1 MVNRF
6 SINGVTYTAKPFDF
20 DMLCE
25 LEAVG
30 VNIQNLD
37 KMSMSL
43 LRGFFAVCADIEK
56 DEAAAL
62 IQKHVI
68 NGGNLENISN
78 ALAKEMDESDFFR
91 ALSEK
96 AQTGTEKNLGESETE
111 KSKKGK
117 KLTSTEEEI
126 GMNPPVNG

>member
-1 MVNRF
+1 MINRF
-6 SINGVTYTAKPFDF
+6 SINGVTYNAKPFDF

-25 LEAVG
+25 LESVG

-43 LRGFFAVCADIEK
+43 LRGFFAVCAGIDKE
-56 DEAAAL
+56 EAAAL

-68 NGGNLENISN
+68 NGGSIDNITD

-96 AQTGTEKNLGESETE
+96 SQARAEQNLGESEAE
-111 KSKKGK
+111 KSKRGRKPN
-117 KLTSTEEEI
+117 SDI
-126 GMNPPVNG
+126 Q